1 MHIPVKILA
10 LAVAFFFAIGLA
22 APNGADAKCA
32 VYDAPCLAKEAKKK
46 AEEAARAAK
55 KKAEEAARKAAEA
68 KKKVEEAAKKA
79 AAEAKKKA
87 EQAAAEA
94 KKKAEQAGA
103 EAKRIAEE
111 AAKAAKDFVLKVG
124 AAVSCEATVNS
135 IKLGKKLPGIDQFIP
150 TLKSQ
155 SSSMASRY
163 RDQKAKAA
171 LMDSLKRYTESY
183 KHLFPEMNRIAA
195 AMKRNG
201 NQVRNI
207 FLDSKIFCGESIAKK
222 SQRLAALGLRPSF
235 PQRRTGLLDGL
246 FAGTAH
252 AAPRFYMS
260 YQFAVGAAAVGG
272 VEAALSLATDY
283 AGNGGIFVTVGPQ
296 YVTNISA
303 GGNFGVQFFPAV
315 DLGGFSG
322 WGWGIGVSG
331 GPPTKVVSA
340 GLDFALDEKFR
351 FQGVGPSIGVGLG
364 LLPADV
370 AFSFAHSWKLTGW

>member
-1 MHIPVKILA
+1 MHIPVKILG

-22 APNGADAKCA
+22 APKGADAKCA

-55 KKAEEAARKAAEA
+55 KKAEEVARKAAEA
-68 KKKVEEAAKKA
+68 KKKAEEAAKKA

-94 KKKAEQAGA
+94 K
-103 EAKRIAEE
+103 RIAEE
-111 AAKAAKDFVLKVG
+111 AAKDFVLKVG
-124 AAVSCEATVNS
+124 AIVSCEATVNS

-150 TLKSQ
+150 TLKSR
-155 SSSMASRY
+155 SSGLASRY

-171 LMDSLKRYTESY
+171 LMDSLARYTAGY

-201 NQVRNI
+201 AQVRNI
-207 FLDSKIFCGESIAKK
+207 LLDSKIFCGESIAKK
-222 SQRLAALGLRPSF
+222 SQRLASLGLRPNF
-235 PQRRTGLLDGL
+235 PQRKAGLLDGL
-246 FAGTAH
+246 FFGTAH

-283 AGNGGIFVTVGPQ
+283 AGNGGIFVTVGPE

-340 GLDFALDEKFR
+340 GLDFALDENFR
-351 FQGVGPSIGVGLG
+351 FQGAGPSIGVGLG